1 MCPLVMTTLAGV
13 SIARHDISHSC
24 EGAQRASGSAPGSP
38 DGSLA
43 RR

>member
-1 MCPLVMTTLAGV
+1 MCPLVMITLAGV
-13 SIARHDISHSC
+13 SIARHATSRPGGEPS
-24 EGAQRASGSAPGSP
+24 ERPAPGSP